1 MSFVLFRI
9 CTLWRNEHGH
19 SLSRILVNKW
29 NSVLCVSSF
38 VVYVPSTLVGIG
50 RRLTRSFVE

>member
-9 CTLWRNEHGH
+9 FTLWRNEYGH
-19 SLSRILVNKW
+19 SLSRTLVNKW

-38 VVYVPSTLVGIG
+38 VIYVPIRLVGTG
-50 RRLTRSFVE
+50 R